1 MPQRDNTIEQNHRL
15 EGLIAYAEG
24 QKDWDEVERLKE
36 RLKKLLEQMAAMEQ
50 MKAKLDALRMTIYNL
65 MKDEEIDCIDSELAI
80 VTRTRSSF
88 VDSIKRDKLKKEM
101 PEVYDK
107 YLKKTLRK
115 GTLHVRLVTQKE

>member
-1 MPQRDNTIEQNHRL
+1 MKESEEKITLKGMEIPQWYL
-15 EGLIAYAEG
+15 ELEP
-24 QKDWDEVERLKE
+24 
-36 RLKKLLEQMAAMEQ
+36 KLLEQMAAMEQ

-65 MKDEEIDCIDSELAI
+65 MKDEEIDCIDSELAV

-88 VDSIKRDKLKKEM
+88 VDSIKKDKLKEEM

-107 YLKKTLRK
+107 YLRKTLRK